1 MEASARMGA
10 SALPRSSNLKR
21 GWMAAFSA
29 AACWAALTRAALP
42 RALLARRAVV
52 AGFLTAGCFA
62 VDTVFFWADTRVAA
76 LDCAGTPIVAAI
88 ATKQKSLDVRK
99 SRVRITCKPL
109 WSRLLRI
116 VSAL

>member
-1 MEASARMGA
+1 MASR
-10 SALPRSSNLKR
+10 
-21 GWMAAFSA
+21 SA
-29 AACWAALTRAALP
+29 AACWAALVRAA
-42 RALLARRAVV
+42 RTRTLLARRAVV
-52 AGFLTAGCFA
+52 DGFLTAGFFA

-76 LDCAGTPIVAAI
+76 LDCAGAPIVATI

-109 WSRLLRI
+109 WNRLLRI